1 MAEKQYGWIKIS
13 RSLQDHWLWSSSK
26 SEPFSK
32 GQAWIDMIMLA
43 NHEDNK
49 MVFDGSLITVKKG
62 DFITSEEK
70 LANRWGWGRSKLRN
84 FLKTL
89 KNDHMIDKKST
100 NKQTTITILNYAVYQ
115 GSRTSKKPADV
126 QQKNIRRTTD
136 EHKQEYKEYKE
147 VVVPPQLFEISSFCS
162 ENGLNVNAEKFF
174 KYYSERGWKTSR
186 GELITDW
193 KSLVEKWSET
203 ERDQQPVVK
212 KRNNNTF
219 SGLPLLGSDDDD
231 D

>member
-1 MAEKQYGWIKIS
+1 MAEKSTFIKLDRNI
-13 RSLQDHWLWSSSK
+13 QDWRWFKDGNTFRVFIYLLLNANIKKNGFKGIDINRGQLATSYK
-26 SEPFSK
+26 SIAEK
-32 GQAWIDMIMLA
+32 LDLTEMQVRVAIKHLKLTG
-43 NHEDNK
+43 E
-49 MVFDGSLITVKKG
+49 
-62 DFITSEEK
+62 ITSQIYHDFSLYTVVNYELYQGTVTGNITAK
-70 LANRWGWGRSKLRN
+70 QQANNKQITGKQQRYKN
-84 FLKTL
+84 V
-89 KNDHMIDKKST
+89 KNDKNERSST
-100 NKQTTITILNYAVYQ
+100 A
-115 GSRTSKKPADV
+115 
-126 QQKNIRRTTD
+126 
-136 EHKQEYKEYKE
+136 
-147 VVVPPQLFEISSFCS
+147 PQLFEISSFCS

-203 ERDQQPVVK
+203 ERGQQPVVK

>member
-1 MAEKQYGWIKIS
+1 MAEKSTFIKLDRNI
-13 RSLQDHWLWSSSK
+13 QDWRWFKDGNTFRVFIYLLLNANIKKNGFKGIDINRGQLATSYK
-26 SEPFSK
+26 SIAEK
-32 GQAWIDMIMLA
+32 LDLTEMQVRVAIKHLKLTG
-43 NHEDNK
+43 E
-49 MVFDGSLITVKKG
+49 
-62 DFITSEEK
+62 ITSQIYHDFSLYTVVNYELYQGTVTGNITAK
-70 LANRWGWGRSKLRN
+70 QQANNKQITGKQQRYKN
-84 FLKTL
+84 V
-89 KNDHMIDKKST
+89 KNDKNERSST
-100 NKQTTITILNYAVYQ
+100 A
-115 GSRTSKKPADV
+115 
-126 QQKNIRRTTD
+126 
-136 EHKQEYKEYKE
+136 
-147 VVVPPQLFEISSFCS
+147 PQLFEISSFCS